1 MMRESGLPPEA
12 LSRAW
17 RRYDAMRVELAVG
30 QFADV
35 ANDAGALPTL
45 DEVLDVARRKSGNYT
60 VRRPLEIGAAMAG
73 CDHLVDVLG
82 PYGSALGEAFQLR
95 DDLLGVFGAPTVT
108 GKPVGGDLAERKATS
123 VVVAAHQM
131 ADSTIRRQFVELM
144 NAEELTDD
152 DIAHWRNLIVATGAV
167 EWVEDMI
174 ADRVTTAHDHISDD
188 RIDGWARSALANMAS
203 ICTARSQ

>member
-1 MMRESGLPPEA
+1 
-12 LSRAW
+12 
-17 RRYDAMRVELAVG
+17 
-30 QFADV
+30 
-35 ANDAGALPTL
+35 
-45 DEVLDVARRKSGNYT
+45 
-60 VRRPLEIGAAMAG
+60 
-73 CDHLVDVLG
+73 
-82 PYGSALGEAFQLR
+82 
-95 DDLLGVFGAPTVT
+95 
-108 GKPVGGDLAERKATS
+108 
-123 VVVAAHQM
+123 M